1 MSEKAP
7 KQNKSEA
14 QVGGRLSPED
24 VRHLLDKYRDKGL
37 QESDH
42 SEFFQIKDTR
52 IQKLKTVGM
61 IEGRPKSIERRIR
74 ELLGLEEEKW

>member
-7 KQNKSEA
+7 KQNQKEA

-24 VRHLLDKYRDKGL
+24 VRRLLDKYGEKGL
-37 QESDH
+37 KQSDH
-42 SEFFQIKDTR
+42 VEFFQINDTR

-61 IEGRPKSIERRIR
+61 LEGKPKSIERRIR
-74 ELLGLEEEKW
+74 EL